1 MAYLINET
9 KHRRDTQNRYNKKN
23 NIVPKTIFKTDKEIK
38 NITMVGNDEELIEV
52 NDELEKLDFDT
63 LELKD
68 IMKKIKR
75 KMLNYAKELKF
86 EEAALMRNK
95 LLEIEEKLK
104 NV

>member
-1 MAYLINET
+1 
-9 KHRRDTQNRYNKKN
+9 
-23 NIVPKTIFKTDKEIK
+23 
-38 NITMVGNDEELIEV
+38 MVVNDEELIEV

-75 KMLNYAKELKF
+75 KMLNYAKDLKF

-95 LLEIEEKLK
+95 LLELEEKLK